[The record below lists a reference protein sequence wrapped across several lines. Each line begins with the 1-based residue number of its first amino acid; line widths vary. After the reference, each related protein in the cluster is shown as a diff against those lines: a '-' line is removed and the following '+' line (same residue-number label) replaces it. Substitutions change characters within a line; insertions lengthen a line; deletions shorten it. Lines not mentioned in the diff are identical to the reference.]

1 MDSNVYAFELK
12 SKSSKLKTLRQH
24 LNRFAQVIGLS
35 QNCLLEVNIVLD
47 ELFTNVVS
55 YGFEDDLEHEV
66 SFTLQIDHET
76 LIISVEDD
84 GRPFNPLE
92 AQVPKIPLD
101 PADIKIGG
109 LGIFITR
116 ELMDEIHY
124 KREDGKNKL
133 TLMRKIRVDQID
145 TV

>member
-1 MDSNVYAFELK
+1 MNRNVYAFELK
-12 SKSSKLKTLRQH
+12 SKLSKLKTLRQH
-24 LNRFAQVIGLS
+24 LNRFAQVIGLP
-35 QNCLLEVNIVLD
+35 QNCLLEVNISLD

-66 SFTLQIDHET
+66 SFTLQIDHEK

-84 GRPFNPLE
+84 GKPFNPLE
-92 AQVPKIPLD
+92 AQAPKIPSH

-116 ELMDEIHY
+116 KLMDEISY

-133 TLMRKIRVDQID
+133 TLMKKI
-145 TV
+145 